1 MQGSVIQYWSLVH
14 DEKLDLLVKGNLRLT
29 AITGEK
35 DISNGLEWATVAI
48 VSGGNISHEVLGA
61 QVPTIIVPLTD
72 NQYESTRYYS
82 KRFNVPVVETV
93 NNMWDKVDW
102 SHNLE
107 LAIRSQK
114 QMKMAKQRTGSLAND
129 LLKLRKS
136 MGKLPSSSKL

>member
-1 MQGSVIQYWSLVH
+1 M
-14 DEKLDLLVKGNLRLT
+14 VKGNLRLT

-61 QVPTIIVPLTD
+61 QAPTIIVPFID
-72 NQYESTRYYS
+72 NQYESTRYS
-82 KRFNVPVVETV
+82 KRFNVPVVGTV

-107 LAIRSQK
+107 LEIRSQNK
-114 QMKMAKQRTGSLAND
+114 
-129 LLKLRKS
+129 
-136 MGKLPSSSKL
+136 